1 MLQVVEYSLT
11 VYYTREFAASTAD
24 TLTFI
29 DQVTRC
35 NYPARLVQV
44 IAETNQGYIHSGV
57 PLRCVLHCALL
68 SEVIARTLPA
78 RWRL

>member
-1 MLQVVEYSLT
+1 MQVVEYSLT

-35 NYPARLVQV
+35 NYPAP
-44 IAETNQGYIHSGV
+44 Y
-57 PLRCVLHCALL
+57 
-68 SEVIARTLPA
+68 LPA
-78 RWRL
+78 GAGDSRD

>member
-1 MLQVVEYSLT
+1 MAEYSLT
-11 VYYTREFAASTAD
+11 VYYTREFAATTAD

-35 NYPARLVQV
+35 NYSAPSSCPLLQV

-68 SEVIARTLPA
+68 SEVGQNTHR
-78 RWRL
+78 

>member
-1 MLQVVEYSLT
+1 MYCCYEVLLLQVVEYTLT

-35 NYPARLVQV
+35 NYPA
-44 IAETNQGYIHSGV
+44 
-57 PLRCVLHCALL
+57 P
-68 SEVIARTLPA
+68 
-78 RWRL
+78 

>member
-1 MLQVVEYSLT
+1 MYCCYEVLLVQVVEYTLT

-35 NYPARLVQV
+35 IYPA
-44 IAETNQGYIHSGV
+44 
-57 PLRCVLHCALL
+57 P
-68 SEVIARTLPA
+68 
-78 RWRL
+78 

>member
-1 MLQVVEYSLT
+1 MAEYSLT

-35 NYPARLVQV
+35 NCSAPSHLLLQV

-68 SEVIARTLPA
+68 SEVGQNTPR
-78 RWRL
+78 